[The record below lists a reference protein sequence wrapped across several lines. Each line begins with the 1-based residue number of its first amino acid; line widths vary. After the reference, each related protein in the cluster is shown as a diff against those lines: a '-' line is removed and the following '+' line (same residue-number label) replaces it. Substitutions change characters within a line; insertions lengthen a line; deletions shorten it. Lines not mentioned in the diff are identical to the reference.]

1 MTIPGGDDLGGLL
14 EGLGRLQRQLEDAQ
28 AAAADTEVV
37 GSAGGD
43 AVRIRAAGEFEFLS
57 VEIDPSTIPGADTSL
72 LEDLVLA
79 ALHDTVAKLQAA
91 RQAVVGAVVGDAL
104 GNLLGGG
111 DLGGLGMFA
120 DIEDDEDEDDEDEDD
135 EDEDDEDEDDGDDG
149 YKDEGGPGGDPPRT
163 GE

>member
-57 VEIDPSTIPGADTSL
+57 VEIDPATVPGADASL

-91 RQAVVGAVVGDAL
+91 REAVVGAVVGDAL

-111 DLGGLGMFA
+111 DLGNLGMFA
-120 DIEDDEDEDDEDEDD
+120 DIDEDDETDEEDSDD
-135 EDEDDEDEDDGDDG
+135 DEEDEDNGG
-149 YKDEGGPGGDPPRT
+149 DEGAPGGERPRT

>member
-57 VEIDPSTIPGADTSL
+57 VEIDPATVPGADASL
-72 LEDLVLA
+72 LEDLVL

-91 RQAVVGAVVGDAL
+91 REAVVGAVVGDAL

-111 DLGGLGMFA
+111 DLGNLGMFA
-120 DIEDDEDEDDEDEDD
+120 DIDDVDEDDETDEDD
-135 EDEDDEDEDDGDDG
+135 TENEADDDNGG
-149 YKDEGGPGGDPPRT
+149 DEGGPGGERPRT